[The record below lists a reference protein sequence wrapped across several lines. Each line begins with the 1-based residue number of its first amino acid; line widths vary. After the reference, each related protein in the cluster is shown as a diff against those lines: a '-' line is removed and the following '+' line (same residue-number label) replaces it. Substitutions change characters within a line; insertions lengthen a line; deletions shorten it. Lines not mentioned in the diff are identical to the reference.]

1 MQSFTT
7 EIFSFF
13 SVCHI
18 FQGKKKVLG
27 DLSTQLILQTHYS
40 ILSDHSMVMQFNR
53 LNNND

>member
-18 FQGKKKVLG
+18 FQRKKKVLG